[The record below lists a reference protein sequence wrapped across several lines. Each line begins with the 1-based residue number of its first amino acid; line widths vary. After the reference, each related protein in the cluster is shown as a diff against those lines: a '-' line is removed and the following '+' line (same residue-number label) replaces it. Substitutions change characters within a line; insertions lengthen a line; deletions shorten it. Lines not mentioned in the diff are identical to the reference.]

1 MAPTGKLRM
10 TEAFSFELVSPEA
23 LVLGGEASEV
33 VVPGAEG
40 YFTVMANHSPFMTTV
55 KPGIVDVKM
64 SDGEAKRI
72 FVRGGFAD
80 VSPAGFTLLA
90 EQATMLEDFNMEE
103 LDQEIE
109 SAREAVKAS
118 EGDKKSKA
126 EAALAQLE
134 DSKTA
139 VTMAQN

>member
-1 MAPTGKLRM
+1 MS
-10 TEAFSFELVSPEA
+10 EAFSFELVSPEA

-40 YFTVMANHSPFMTTV
+40 YFTVLANHSPFMTTV

-80 VSPAGFTLLA
+80 VSPTGFTLLA
-90 EQATMLEDFNMEE
+90 EQATMLEDVNMEE
-103 LDQEIE
+103 LDADI
-109 SAREAVKAS
+109 SAAREAVAIS
-118 EGDKKSKA
+118 EGDKKVKA
-126 EAALAQLE
+126 ETKLAQLE

-139 VTMAQN
+139 ISMAMN